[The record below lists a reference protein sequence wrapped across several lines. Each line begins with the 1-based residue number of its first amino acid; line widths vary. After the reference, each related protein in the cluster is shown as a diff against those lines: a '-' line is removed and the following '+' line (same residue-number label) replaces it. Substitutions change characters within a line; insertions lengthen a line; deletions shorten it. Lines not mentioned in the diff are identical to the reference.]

1 MLPLIYKRF
10 YLVRFGLMAATGIA
24 LTACSGLNQKPYDVD
39 GIYNNSK
46 IVVEDTHEKSAYY
59 SEYFKQ
65 KEEEANQYFTD
76 VENYS
81 SNYNEGNG
89 AWGDTTSETRI
100 VYNYPY
106 SYFGFGYPYGGWY
119 DSWGWGFGFG
129 WGFGWGYPYYGYGW
143 GYPYYGWGWGYPY
156 YSGRTLSRSNS
167 YRSLTSRQ
175 MALSNAGRMNN
186 NTGTRTLRNSSL
198 NSARNLVKTDRTF
211 SRANTSFN
219 RMNTSNTLQTRRAT
233 NFDTPATI
241 RNERFNNNTRYNTTR
256 NTGTR
261 FERSTTRPVY
271 TPAPTTRMNS
281 GSMGGSRG
289 GGSVGGGMRT
299 GGGGRR

>member
-143 GYPYYGWGWGYPY
+143 GYPYYGWGYPY

-186 NTGTRTLRNSSL
+186 NPGTRTLRNSSL